1 MKRQSL
7 VYLAPFVLLLAAAC
21 SHQVGP
27 VSSPEDPAA
36 GAPLTVFPP
45 SDEGERVPG
54 GDSLEPTVIDASKVP
69 TIAEQPN
76 RPQDVIRV
84 PDRHPEMPISEE
96 EAENLRAAAMFL
108 PPNPNIQVIQSAP
121 APGGPASKAPSV
133 SSGFESLNFGDD
145 PSGTPPDPEVAV
157 GPNHVIAVVNT
168 SLEIYDKAGNTLVGP
183 MTFGSF
189 FSGVSGCSGLFD
201 PNVLYDEKEDRF
213 FTGIDSGGSGY
224 CFAVTQTND
233 PTGMWNGYRFST
245 GSFFFDFP
253 HAGIGEEAVF
263 MGANIFNGG
272 FVESRVWAIDK
283 QAAYAGMT
291 LPTPVVHVIG
301 GDTPQPMQAQGFNQ
315 GTWPAAGPH
324 YILTDAAFDGSTYG
338 VWSWDDPFG
347 ADTLTM
353 IGSTDLDTFTG
364 VTAGFPLNFPQAGG
378 ANTMQGNDWR
388 VQDAEYRNGSVWMAH
403 TLACNPGGGTVNCV
417 RWAEI
422 DPTTATVL
430 QAGVFSSDGDFR
442 QFPNLAVNDAED
454 MVLGYT
460 KSSTSIFPGVYVT
473 GRLGS
478 DPLNTVGSE
487 VELKAGEVT
496 YSGFDGSPHRWGDY
510 SEAAADPDGQR
521 LWYIGEYSEDTG
533 LSTTWGNYVGELSFG
548 IFADGFESGDTSAWS
563 STTP

>member
-1 MKRQSL
+1 MSCRPL
-7 VYLAPFVLLLAAAC
+7 VYLAPFVLLLGAAC

-36 GAPLTVFPP
+36 GAPITVFPP
-45 SDEGERVPG
+45 ADEGERVPG

-76 RPQDVIRV
+76 RPEDVIRV
-84 PDRHPEMPISEE
+84 PDGHPEMPISEE
-96 EAENLRAAAMFL
+96 EAANLRAASMFL
-108 PPNPNIQVIQSAP
+108 PPNPNIQIIDSAP
-121 APGGPASKAPSV
+121 GVPASNAPSV
-133 SSGFESLNFGDD
+133 DGGFESINFADD
-145 PSGTPPDPEVAV
+145 PGGVPPDPEVAV
-157 GPNHVIAVVNT
+157 GPSHVIAVVNT

-189 FSGVSGCSGLFD
+189 FSGVSGCTGLFD

-213 FTGIDSGGSGY
+213 FTGIDSNGTGY
-224 CFAVTQTND
+224 CFAVTQTGD
-233 PTGMWNGYRFST
+233 PTGTWNAYRFST
-245 GSFFFDFP
+245 GTFFFDFP
-253 HAGIGEEAVF
+253 HAGIGEEAIF
-263 MGANIFNGG
+263 MGANMFSGS

-291 LPTPVVHVIG
+291 LPTPIVHVIG
-301 GDTPQPMQAQGFNQ
+301 GDTPQPMQAQGFDQ
-315 GTWPAAGPH
+315 GTWPASGPH
-324 YILTDAAFDGSTYG
+324 YILTDASFNGSSYG

-347 ADTLTM
+347 TDTLTM
-353 IGSTDLDTFTG
+353 VGTVDLNTFTG
-364 VTAGFPLNFPQAGG
+364 VTAGFPVSFPQAGG
-378 ANTMQGNDWR
+378 SNTMQGNDWR

-430 QAGVFSSDGDFR
+430 QAGVFASDDEYR

-460 KSSTSIFPGVYVT
+460 KSSTSIFPGVFVT

-478 DPLNTVGSE
+478 DPPNTVGSE
-487 VELKAGEVT
+487 VEIKAGEVT
-496 YSGFDGSPHRWGDY
+496 YTGFDGSPHRWGDY

-533 LSTTWGNYVGELSFG
+533 LSTRWGNYVTELSFG

-563 STTP
+563 LTTP